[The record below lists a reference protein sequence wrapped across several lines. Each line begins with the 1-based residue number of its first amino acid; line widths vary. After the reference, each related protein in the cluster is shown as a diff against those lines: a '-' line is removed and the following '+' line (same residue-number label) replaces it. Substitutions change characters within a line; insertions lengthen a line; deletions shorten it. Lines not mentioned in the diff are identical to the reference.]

1 MKQFVLIFTVSNI
14 GSGIH
19 VVLRKVL
26 ESVDERITSK
36 SGLLK
41 LYRARSPWGVLS
53 WAQGCLY
60 LIRVQGVTD
69 GAGPDPHSGFPALKH
84 FKGFLMAQW

>member
-1 MKQFVLIFTVSNI
+1 MKQYLLIFTVSNI

-26 ESVDERITSK
+26 ELVDERITSK

-41 LYRARSPWGVLS
+41 LYRACRSPWGVLS
-53 WAQGCLY
+53 RARGCLY

-69 GAGPDPHSGFPALKH
+69 GAGPHPHSGFPASKTFQGLP
-84 FKGFLMAQW
+84 